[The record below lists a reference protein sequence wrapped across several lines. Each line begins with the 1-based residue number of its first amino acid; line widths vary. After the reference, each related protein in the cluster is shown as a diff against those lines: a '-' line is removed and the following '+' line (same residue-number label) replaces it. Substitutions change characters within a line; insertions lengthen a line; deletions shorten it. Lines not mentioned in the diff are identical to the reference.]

1 MTIGSIAR
9 SRESVIPNEDFLTLK
24 RVRDEVAKEVG
35 IPSEELELSMG
46 MSEDFEQ
53 AVDLGASN
61 VRYGSDLSPHLSGAS
76 VGRLVKA
83 LILTVS

>member
-35 IPSEELELSMG
+35 IQSEELELSMG

-53 AVDLGASN
+53 AVGLGASN
-61 VRYGSDLSPHLSGAS
+61 VRYGFFLFLSFPSLF
-76 VGRLVKA
+76 
-83 LILTVS
+83 

>member
-9 SRESVIPNEDFLTLK
+9 SQESVIPNEDFLTLK

-35 IPSEELELSMG
+35 IQSEELELSMG

-53 AVDLGASN
+53 AVGLGASN
-61 VRYGSDLSPHLSGAS
+61 VRYGSSFFSFPSLF
-76 VGRLVKA
+76 
-83 LILTVS
+83 

>member
-35 IPSEELELSMG
+35 TPSEELELSMG

-61 VRYGSDLSPHLSGAS
+61 VRYSSYLS
-76 VGRLVKA
+76 LVF
-83 LILTVS
+83 LEHRWEDWRRC